1 MVAQNKNYCT
11 PCPVGGWCR
20 MGRSFGGGLWG
31 PDERFLLAR
40 LLGWFVP
47 RLRFAGRARSHHPC
61 AVHCCSATHPPLPP
75 LKRRRAPGP
84 PCDLS
89 TSLPQKDQYRSN
101 FGATTCMLCPRGTD
115 TQDNANTDCTNC
127 PIGYYNG
134 VAGGFPSTDRPPVI
148 RAYMLPCALLPRAL
162 LPCALQP
169 GSSRD
174 LHPVR
179 ASKAATPPP
188 LLGQRPSKM
197 RRAPMPSTPR
207 RDALRPRP
215 GRHIRQHDR
224 RLLRHTLV
232 SELAAATHHACL
244 PARLPCLLALL
255 WPPA

>member
-1 MVAQNKNYCT
+1 MVGKSVACGSTNAMVWGTY
-11 PCPVGGWCR
+11 VGGDQ
-20 MGRSFGGGLWG
+20 GY
-31 PDERFLLAR
+31 FLRLAMTQLFR
-40 LLGWFVP
+40 V
-47 RLRFAGRARSHHPC
+47 
-61 AVHCCSATHPPLPP
+61 
-75 LKRRRAPGP
+75 APGARN
-84 PCDLS
+84 S
-89 TSLPQKDQYRSN
+89 
-101 FGATTCMLCPRGTD
+101 
-115 TQDNANTDCTNC
+115 ANVWQL
-127 PIGYYNG
+127 GYYYLVPLTTTMG
-134 VAGGFPSTDRPPVI
+134 QTFGDHV
-148 RAYMLPCALLPRAL
+148 LPEAHNSWEWHILCSSGTRLFRLTGSGANWWRRSQSQVVK